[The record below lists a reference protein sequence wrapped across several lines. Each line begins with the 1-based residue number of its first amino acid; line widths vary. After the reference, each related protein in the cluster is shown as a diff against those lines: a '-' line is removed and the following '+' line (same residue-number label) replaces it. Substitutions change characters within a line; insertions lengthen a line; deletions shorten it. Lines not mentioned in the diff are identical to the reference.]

1 MWQRFITGVLLI
13 LFLITVLIFGGYVF
27 GVVALL
33 VCGLCVFEEQAAMK
47 RGGHHPVSWPVFAAL
62 LLCAPLML
70 FVRPLAIVPVLMLTC
85 FAVIFAVMRRAAPD
99 LTDVMVSLL
108 PLLTIVLPGLC
119 LIALVGIA
127 PRPLQALL
135 MTMVFSV
142 SVGSDVFALFFGTW
156 IGGPK
161 LCPSISPRKTVAG
174 AAAGLIGAIGLTV
187 LAGRI
192 FSLCFPGQSFPSLWA
207 DLLVGL
213 IGGVTAQF
221 GDMLASLVKRY
232 CKVKDFGSLFP
243 GHGGM
248 LDRMDSI
255 LFASVVIFCTHEIL
269 RYLS

>member
-1 MWQRFITGVLLI
+1 MWQRFLTGALLFV
-13 LFLITVLIFGGYVF
+13 FLVVVLIFGGYVF
-27 GVVALL
+27 GAVALL
-33 VCGLCVFEEQAAMK
+33 VCGLCVYEEHAAMK
-47 RGGHHPVSWPVFAAL
+47 QGGHHPVSWPVFAAL
-62 LLCAPLML
+62 LLCAPLMM
-70 FVRPLAIVPVLMLTC
+70 FVRPLAIVPVLMIAC
-85 FAVIFAVMRRAAPD
+85 FAVIFAVMRRDVPD

-119 LIALVGIA
+119 LISLSGVQ

-135 MTMVFSV
+135 LTMVFSV

-161 LCPSISPRKTVAG
+161 LCPNISPKKTVAG
-174 AAAGLIGAIGLTV
+174 AIGGLIGALWLTTIV
-187 LAGRI
+187 GWV
-192 FSLCFPGQSFPSLWA
+192 FSLCFPGQAFPPLWA
-207 DLLVGL
+207 ALVVGL
-213 IGGVTAQF
+213 IGGIAAQF

-255 LFASVVIFCTHEIL
+255 LFASVVIFCTYEIL